1 MNTPALSMYF
11 AKLPIEFLVWWFL
24 EAPVTLA
31 KILRFIFFAFVH
43 LFAFK
48 ELFTTFF
55 RPWKNEYR
63 EGLVRTAIFIGAFIK
78 TLLIIFD
85 IFIFS
90 LLGIVEIAVFAGW
103 LILPFLAFVSF
114 YGAIFSF

>member
-1 MNTPALSMYF
+1 MNAPAVSLYL
-11 AKLPIEFLVWWFL
+11 AKLPFEFFRWWFW
-24 EAPVTLA
+24 EAPITLI
-31 KILRFIFFAFVH
+31 KILRWIFAAFTH
-43 LFAFK
+43 LFSFK

-78 TLLIIFD
+78 SLLIIFD
-85 IFIFS
+85 IFI
-90 LLGIVEIAVFAGW
+90 LGFIITVEIAVFAGW
-103 LILPFLAFVSF
+103 LILPFLAFVSL